1 MSSSLLDEMVM
12 DVGDDSTL
20 FCFMVEFKQSKIKSK
35 QKSSLH
41 YV

>member
-12 DVGDDSTL
+12 NVGDDSTS